1 MKKTDELLKEAHLII
16 NDATGTD
23 IHKSVLEKAKAE
35 ARKILRKIKDINPIV
50 YDRLKEDDSKLK

>member
-1 MKKTDELLKEAHLII
+1 MNKTDKLLKEAHLII

-23 IHKSVLEKAKAE
+23 IPKSVLEKAKVE
-35 ARKILRKIKDINPIV
+35 ARKILRKIKDIDPIV

>member
-1 MKKTDELLKEAHLII
+1 MNKTDKLLKEAHLII

-23 IHKSVLEKAKAE
+23 IPKSVLEKAKVE